1 VASFVNNNKCWF
13 FFGTRLKSDTST
25 IRPFKEN
32 SSYPKSSDGGLEKTT
47 GKENN
52 SSRRRPREN
61 DWKRKQ
67 VFQTTTSRKR
77 LEKKTSLPDDDLEKT
92 TGKENKCER
101 KKIKLET
108 GSRQRESDRKC
119 PKVRESDRPEVVD
132 ESDDD
137 LFSINRNDCRRK
149 SRLDS
154 LEDFP
159 GIG

>member
-1 VASFVNNNKCWF
+1 MLVF
-13 FFGTRLKSDTST
+13 FR
-25 IRPFKEN
+25 N
-32 SSYPKSSDGGLEKTT
+32 SLEVRHFNDSAFQ
-47 GKENN
+47 GKLVIPQVF
-52 SSRRRPREN
+52 RRRPREN
-61 DWKRKQ
+61 DRKRKQ

-77 LEKKTSLPDDDLEKT
+77 LEKKTSLPDGDLEKT

-101 KKIKLET
+101 KKIKLGT

-132 ESDDD
+132 DSDGD
-137 LFSINRNDCRRK
+137 LFSKNRNECRRK

>member
-13 FFGTRLKSDTST
+13 FFR
-25 IRPFKEN
+25 N
-32 SSYPKSSDGGLEKTT
+32 SLEVRHFNDSAFQ
-47 GKENN
+47 GKLVI
-52 SSRRRPREN
+52 P
-61 DWKRKQ
+61 Q

-101 KKIKLET
+101 KKIKLGT
-108 GSRQRESDRKC
+108 GNRQRESDRKC
-119 PKVRESDRPEVVD
+119 PKVRESDRPKVVD